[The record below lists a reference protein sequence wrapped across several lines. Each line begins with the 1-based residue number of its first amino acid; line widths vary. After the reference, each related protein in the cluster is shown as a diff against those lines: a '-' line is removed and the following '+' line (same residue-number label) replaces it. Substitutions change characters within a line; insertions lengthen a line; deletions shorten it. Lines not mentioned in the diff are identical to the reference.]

1 MSSRRATTPERSGG
15 RPRDP
20 YIDEAVLS
28 AALSLLS
35 EVGYHGLS
43 LEEVARRAGTSRPAI
58 YRRWPG
64 RTQLALAAIASR
76 LNVPAP
82 PDVDCTLCGL
92 AEGFNVFLSAYRT
105 IRPDVLSSLYA
116 DCAADPELRRRYL
129 DTVIEPSRRA
139 VGRTIEQ
146 AIARGDLRPDT
157 DASLL
162 LDLVASLVYYRSLF
176 GSDHMTDAEAEK
188 AIEALLRGAA
198 VDYDALLAHAMAEE
212 GHGVPHGHEAG

>member
-1 MSSRRATTPERSGG
+1 MAAPERSGGG

-28 AALSLLS
+28 AALSVLS
-35 EVGYHGLS
+35 EAGYHGLS

-64 RTQLALAAIASR
+64 RTHLALAAIASR

-82 PDVDCTLCGL
+82 PDAGCTLCDL

-116 DCAADPELRRRYL
+116 DCAADPELRGRYL

-139 VGRTIEQ
+139 VGRTIEK

-176 GSDHMTDAEAEK
+176 ADDHMSDAEAEK

-198 VDYDALLAHAMAEE
+198 VDYDGLLAHAMAAE
-212 GHGVPHGHEAG
+212 GHEVPHGHEEG